1 MRQQANN
8 LRAETNLTEQKMD
21 FDFLKTFQVILE
33 TIMNSTCSSNYN
45 ESCLQTPTEPKIRR
59 VKELFLNNFSRTTEI
74 TRINTC
80 NYNENYLQHEKIR
93 SHNLVDKTWPNK
105 QKAYNSI
112 FSDFFL
118 QFHWYWKKRGP
129 ATTRTPD
136 LRMQRQL
143 LYLQARGK
151 QPARC

>member
-45 ESCLQTPTEPKIRR
+45 ESCLQKTPTEPKIRR

-74 TRINTC
+74 TRKNTC

-93 SHNLVDKTWPNK
+93 SHNLVDKT
-105 QKAYNSI
+105 
-112 FSDFFL
+112 
-118 QFHWYWKKRGP
+118 
-129 ATTRTPD
+129 
-136 LRMQRQL
+136 
-143 LYLQARGK
+143 
-151 QPARC
+151 